1 MFEQRRRLAVSDIAM
16 ACSQRVCD
24 LFEEWRSLVVMTCIR
39 LEGWRSPPGSEPAPA
54 LRPRLRGLTRTG
66 NLLVGGFVFGLGT
79 WSTVAPL
86 ESAAIAF
93 GTVESESSRK
103 TIQHLEGGIIRE
115 IRVADGDAVHAG
127 EILILLEDTKASAE
141 VESLKGQLWD
151 ALAREA
157 RLTAE
162 QRGDR
167 QVSFPP
173 ELDVAN
179 KDAPSVAAVLAG
191 QRNIFETRR
200 QVFQSQLAVNRE
212 KRLQVEKEIEG
223 LRAQAEAATTRL
235 GIVRDEAATVAS
247 LVQKGLERRPR
258 LLNLEREAADIEGR
272 RGEITAQISR
282 AQQVISESRTDR
294 LKLENDRQNEISQS
308 LREVQNQIFQLRE
321 RLQAA
326 NDQLARTAVKA
337 PEDGVV
343 TDLRVHTPG
352 GVIGAG
358 APLMDLVP
366 RQDRLVVTARV
377 RPEDIDVV
385 RPGLEA
391 DVNLLPYNQRRV
403 APLHGMVMRVSA
415 DRLLDKRTDQPY
427 YATKIRVQDP
437 RAAGHDAIKII
448 PGMPAQVFI
457 KTGRGTVALYA
468 LKPLLDSFNSAF
480 RED

>member
-1 MFEQRRRLAVSDIAM
+1 
-16 ACSQRVCD
+16 
-24 LFEEWRSLVVMTCIR
+24 
-39 LEGWRSPPGSEPAPA
+39 
-54 LRPRLRGLTRTG
+54 
-66 NLLVGGFVFGLGT
+66 
-79 WSTVAPL
+79 
-86 ESAAIAF
+86 
-93 GTVESESSRK
+93 VE
-103 TIQHLEGGIIRE
+103 
-115 IRVADGDAVHAG
+115 
-127 EILILLEDTKASAE
+127 
-141 VESLKGQLWD
+141 
-151 ALAREA
+151 
-157 RLTAE
+157 
-162 QRGDR
+162 
-167 QVSFPP
+167 
-173 ELDVAN
+173 
-179 KDAPSVAAVLAG
+179 
-191 QRNIFETRR
+191 
-200 QVFQSQLAVNRE
+200 
-212 KRLQVEKEIEG
+212 
-223 LRAQAEAATTRL
+223 
-235 GIVRDEAATVAS
+235 
-247 LVQKGLERRPR
+247 KGLERRPR
-258 LLNLEREAADIEGR
+258 LLSLEREAADIEGR

-282 AQQVISESRTDR
+282 AEQVISESQTTL

-308 LREVQNQIFQLRE
+308 LREVQNQIFQIRE

-326 NDQLARTAVKA
+326 NDQLSRTAVKA

-343 TDLRVHTPG
+343 TDLKVHTPG

-366 RQDRLVVTARV
+366 RQDRLIITARV

-403 APLHGMVMRVSA
+403 APLHGTVTRVSA

-437 RAAGHDAIKII
+437 QATGHDAIKII